1 MKEITINRK
10 KNTMTKTNKKI
21 INIAPK
27 AEHDSVY
34 VFHNILFNFDV
45 FINARGADDAMEKF
59 DQCEFGKRVNW
70 KIMVE
75 LTQQPS
81 DGPNG
86 S

>member
-1 MKEITINRK
+1 MP
-10 KNTMTKTNKKI
+10 KTNKKV

-34 VFHNILFNFDV
+34 VFYNNMFDFNM

>member
-1 MKEITINRK
+1 
-10 KNTMTKTNKKI
+10 MTKQKGTMKKI
-21 INIAPK
+21 KLKEVSRQFVI
-27 AEHDSVY
+27 
-34 VFHNILFNFDV
+34 DV

-59 DQCEFGKRVNW
+59 DQCEFGKRANW

-86 S
+86 